1 VSDILR
7 GIVAKQRVSRIEL
20 AQRTRF
26 HRTKVNRLLN
36 GKTILSIDEADMICC
51 ALGVNL
57 DEIINEAMS
66 ETPDRPHMLSTS
78 EERLSSSI

>member
-1 VSDILR
+1 
-7 GIVAKQRVSRIEL
+7 
-20 AQRTRF
+20 
-26 HRTKVNRLLN
+26 LN

-57 DEIINEAMS
+57 DEIINEAMY
-66 ETPDRPHMLSTS
+66 ETPDRPHKLSIS